1 MLQEPTT
8 TITDF
13 LLGLEALILAALLLI
28 SPQTFPSLPY
38 WIVSLV
44 GLGVA
49 ALLGGLYHGFERT
62 SLEVGIYFFISVLMA
77 AFCLAAITDG
87 FGEETARGF
96 RWLVAVLALAF
107 FLVTRI
113 YPTRIMAFTAL
124 LAAILVFA
132 LALYLRLM
140 FTGALPGAGF
150 VAAGIAMLL
159 TGAAMLLGNVRFT
172 FIWTFDRNGT
182 YHLMQMAGFLF
193 FYLGLSQR
201 GPLTP

>member
-1 MLQEPTT
+1 MLKEPTT

-13 LLGLEALILAALLLI
+13 LLSLEALILAALLLI

-38 WIVSLV
+38 WIVSLA

-87 FGEETARGF
+87 FGEEMARGF
-96 RWLVAVLALAF
+96 RWPVAVLALAF

-140 FTGALPGAGF
+140 FAGALPGAGF

-159 TGAAMLLGNVRFT
+159 TGAAMLLGNVSFT
-172 FIWTFDRNGT
+172 FIWTFDRNAIC
-182 YHLMQMAGFLF
+182 HLNQMVDGVAV
-193 FYLGLSQR
+193 FYSSIWA
-201 GPLTP
+201 